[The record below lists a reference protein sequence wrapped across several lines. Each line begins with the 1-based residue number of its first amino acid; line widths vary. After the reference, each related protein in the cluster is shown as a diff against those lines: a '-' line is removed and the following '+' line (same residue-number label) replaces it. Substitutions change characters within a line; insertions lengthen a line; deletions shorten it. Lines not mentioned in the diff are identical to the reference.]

1 MRNFL
6 FSLALWA
13 CWPVCVVSAQE
24 ASEVATLL
32 PLAGVRDAEDLDEGE
47 MERLTYWLRHPLAV
61 NLLPR
66 ARLLE
71 SGLLTPYQVASLLDY
86 RQSHGDIL
94 SFTELAAVDGFGEE
108 NVRMLRPCLS
118 LASARLPGQR
128 PDSLRTGQ
136 ETLLR
141 CAGGPSGLRYGLKN
155 TLTRGDR
162 WSAFIGVKTPAEKPF
177 FPPSLTT
184 VHLLHRTSG
193 RHPGK
198 WILGDFGARFGQ
210 GLALWSGFSLA
221 GFSDPASFVRRPS
234 GLYPCRS
241 FSPAGMH
248 RGLAGDVQFGRFILS
263 GFVSLPGLWEG
274 NAVGRVLPG
283 ANLAWYG
290 RSGQVSATV
299 FGGNVVSLEGRLCLR
314 GADFFA
320 EVAADGRSRGPAA
333 VAGTVFPVGKS
344 HRVSVIGRFC
354 PPQFGTSW
362 GQPVRTWSRKQGEC
376 GVAFGWKWKD
386 FSVTA
391 DYAGKGADS
400 ASRQWKFYG
409 RYPLQLSD
417 KSMLTIKITER
428 LRPGELLFWKTGLRV
443 DWDGAP
449 PGWTYRL
456 RAEGMLCRS
465 AAFLAYADVGRKAER
480 WALYGRGTLFRIDH
494 WDDRIYSYERDA
506 PENFT
511 VPAYYGRGYA
521 VSLFARRRLRL
532 SEEWRRTLR
541 LYARVSYTACP
552 WGAVRRPARFEAKL
566 QAVYVLR

>member
-1 MRNFL
+1 MRYFL
-6 FSLALWA
+6 CFLALWA
-13 CWPVCVVSAQE
+13 CLPAPVVSAQD
-24 ASEVATLL
+24 AAEVAALL
-32 PLAGVRDAEDLDEGE
+32 PLAGVREAEDLDEGE

-108 NVRMLRPCLS
+108 NVRLLRPCLS
-118 LASARLPGQR
+118 LASSRIPGQR
-128 PDSLRTGQ
+128 PDTLRTGL

-141 CAGGPSGLRYGLKN
+141 CAAGSSGFRYGLKN

-162 WSAFIGVKTPAEKPF
+162 WGAFVSLKAPAGAPL
-177 FPPSLTT
+177 FPPAPAA

-210 GLALWSGFSLA
+210 GLALWSGFSLS
-221 GFSDPASFVRRPS
+221 GFSDPASFARKPS

-248 RGLAGDVQFGRFILS
+248 RGLAGDAQFGRFILS

-274 NAVGRVLPG
+274 KAAGRVLPG

-299 FGGNVVSLEGRLCLR
+299 FGRDAVSLEGRLCLR

-320 EVAADGRSRGPAA
+320 EVAADGTSRAPAA
-333 VAGTVFPVGKS
+333 VAGSVFPVGKR
-344 HRVSVIGRFC
+344 HRVSVLGRFC

-362 GQPVRTWSRKQGEC
+362 GQPARTWSRRQGER
-376 GVAFGWKWKD
+376 GIAFGWKWKD
-386 FSVTA
+386 LSLTA
-391 DYAGKGADS
+391 DYACKGTDPS
-400 ASRQWKFYG
+400 SPQWKFYG
-409 RYPLQLSD
+409 RYPLQLSEN
-417 KSMLTIKITER
+417 SVFTIRVTER
-428 LRPGELLFWKTGLRV
+428 VRPGELLFWKTGLRL
-443 DWDGAP
+443 DWDATL
-449 PGWTYRL
+449 PGWTYRF
-456 RAEGMLCRS
+456 RTEGMLCRS
-465 AAFLAYADVGRKAER
+465 AAFLTYADIGRKTER

-521 VSLFARRRLRL
+521 VSLFALRRLRL
-532 SEEWRRTLR
+532 SDGWRRTLR

-552 WGAVRRPARFEAKL
+552 WGAVRRPSRFEAKL

>member
-1 MRNFL
+1 
-6 FSLALWA
+6 
-13 CWPVCVVSAQE
+13 
-24 ASEVATLL
+24 
-32 PLAGVRDAEDLDEGE
+32 
-47 MERLTYWLRHPLAV
+47 
-61 NLLPR
+61 
-66 ARLLE
+66 
-71 SGLLTPYQVASLLDY
+71 
-86 RQSHGDIL
+86 
-94 SFTELAAVDGFGEE
+94 
-108 NVRMLRPCLS
+108 
-118 LASARLPGQR
+118 
-128 PDSLRTGQ
+128 
-136 ETLLR
+136 
-141 CAGGPSGLRYGLKN
+141 
-155 TLTRGDR
+155 
-162 WSAFIGVKTPAEKPF
+162 VKTPAEKPF
-177 FPPSLTT
+177 FPPSLTA

-283 ANLAWYG
+283 VNLAWYG

-344 HRVSVIGRFC
+344 HRVSVVGRFC

-386 FSVTA
+386 LSVTA

-566 QAVYVLR
+566 QAV

>member
-6 FSLALWA
+6 CFLALWA
-13 CWPVCVVSAQE
+13 CLPVPVVSAQD
-24 ASEVATLL
+24 AAEVADLL
-32 PLAGVRDAEDLDEGE
+32 PLAGVREAEDLDEGE

-108 NVRMLRPCLS
+108 NVRLLRPCLS
-118 LASARLPGQR
+118 LASSRIPGQR
-128 PDSLRTGQ
+128 PDTLRTEL

-141 CAGGPSGLRYGLKN
+141 CAAGPSGFRYGLKN

-162 WSAFIGVKTPAEKPF
+162 WGAFVSLKAPAGAPL
-177 FPPSLTT
+177 FPPAPAA

-210 GLALWSGFSLA
+210 GLALWSGFSLS
-221 GFSDPASFVRRPS
+221 GFSDPASFARKPS

-241 FSPAGMH
+241 FSPTGMH
-248 RGLAGDVQFGRFILS
+248 RGLAGDAQFGRFILS

-274 NAVGRVLPG
+274 KAAGRVLPG

-299 FGGNVVSLEGRLCLR
+299 FGRDAVSLEGRLCLR

-320 EVAADGRSRGPAA
+320 EVAADGTSRAPAA
-333 VAGTVFPVGKS
+333 VAGSVFPVGKR
-344 HRVSVIGRFC
+344 HRVSVLGRFC

-362 GQPVRTWSRKQGEC
+362 GQPARTWSRRQGER
-376 GVAFGWKWKD
+376 GIAFGWKWKD
-386 FSVTA
+386 LSLTA
-391 DYAGKGADS
+391 DYACKGTDPS
-400 ASRQWKFYG
+400 SPQWKFYG
-409 RYPLQLSD
+409 RYPLQLSEN
-417 KSMLTIKITER
+417 SVLTIRATER
-428 LRPGELLFWKTGLRV
+428 VRPGELLFWKTGLRL
-443 DWDGAP
+443 DWDATL
-449 PGWTYRL
+449 PGWTYRF
-456 RAEGMLCRS
+456 RTEGMLCRS
-465 AAFLAYADVGRKAER
+465 AAFLTYADIGRKTER

-521 VSLFARRRLRL
+521 VSLFALRRLRL
-532 SEEWRRTLR
+532 SDGWRRTLR

-552 WGAVRRPARFEAKL
+552 WGAVLRPSRFEAKL